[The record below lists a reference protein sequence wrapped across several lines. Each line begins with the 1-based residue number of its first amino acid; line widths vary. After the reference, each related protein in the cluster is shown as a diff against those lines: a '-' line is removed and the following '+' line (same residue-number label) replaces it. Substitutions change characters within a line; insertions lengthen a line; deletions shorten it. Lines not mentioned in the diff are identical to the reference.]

1 MLPSSISE
9 IVLDGKSFY
18 VKRDDLLYPYLAGNK
33 FRKLYALLETSQSKY
48 NTIISYG
55 GTQSN
60 AMLAIAFV
68 CKMKGWNFLYYTKTS
83 SKRVQEQ
90 SFGNLYQSKQL
101 GMKHITL
108 ENDDYRD
115 RIAYLHFNLDEK
127 TFLLDQGGANE
138 LAQVGIRL
146 LAEEIKTSTLYDVK
160 SIALPSGTGTTALF
174 LALALPEYKV
184 YTVACIG
191 DTQYLKT
198 QMQALHTIPKNL
210 EFLEL
215 EKKYHFAK
223 PYEDFFNMHKK
234 LLNSGIEFDLLYA
247 PLMWKAILANG
258 LENILYVHSG
268 GVSGNISMLQ
278 RYKNKGYIL

>member
-1 MLPSSISE
+1 MLPSPISE
-9 IVLDGKSFY
+9 IFLDGKSFY

-33 FRKLYALLETSQSKY
+33 FRKLYTLLETSQSKY

-68 CKMKGWNFLYYTKTS
+68 CKMKGWDFLYYTKVS

-90 SFGNLYQSKQL
+90 NFGNLYESKQL
-101 GMKHITL
+101 GMKHIEL
-108 ENDDYRD
+108 DNDNYRD
-115 RIAYLHFNLDEK
+115 YIAALHFNLDEK

-138 LAQVGIRL
+138 LAQVGIKV
-146 LAEEIKTSTLYDVK
+146 LAKEIKDSFVNVK
-160 SIALPSGTGTTALF
+160 SIAIPSGTGTTALF

-191 DTQYLKT
+191 DTKYLKM
-198 QMQALHTIPKNL
+198 QMQALHSIPKNL

-223 PYEDFFNMHKK
+223 PYEELFNIHKK

-247 PLMWKAILANG
+247 PLMWKAIFTNK

-278 RYKNKGYIL
+278 RYKNKGYVL